1 MADFNSFTNVT
12 TFIILTRRIVMP
24 LILPSEVVCLWSC
37 HVKGRITQT
46 VPSLDWVRV
55 WVTDNNVQW
64 LKCMRYIKIGQV
76 FFVCLWFVCLF
87 VLWFFIII
95 NYVVKCLNAVVLCN
109 RFLMEKSKVLY
120 SFISLAVVRTSCI
133 LQICYNKYP
142 TIKQAFL
149 AVYVYMQTGC
159 LCL

>member
-1 MADFNSFTNVT
+1 MNVT

-64 LKCMRYIKIGQV
+64 LKCMRYIKIGLL
-76 FFVCLWFVCLF
+76 FFCFVLFCFCGLFVCLF

-120 SFISLAVVRTSCI
+120 SWHWLLLGHHAFCKYVTTNI
-133 LQICYNKYP
+133 LLLNRH
-142 TIKQAFL
+142 FWL
-149 AVYVYMQTGC
+149 YMQTGC